1 MPRPTPHARDRR
13 AVILRRRIATE
24 RARHALAMALYEA
37 VADGIEFG
45 PRDLVASA
53 DREWLHGAV
62 AIPIQE
68 TADVALDALIWRL
81 ADVLG
86 RGPNDL
92 GERFTRSHEGVEL
105 GWD

>member
-1 MPRPTPHARDRR
+1 MSRPIPHAREHR
-13 AVILRRRIATE
+13 AAILRRRIATE
-24 RARHALAMALYEA
+24 RARQAIALALFEA

-45 PRDLVASA
+45 PRDLALAA

-81 ADVLG
+81 TDLLG
-86 RGPNDL
+86 RAPNGL
-92 GERFTRSHEGVEL
+92 GDRYATSHEGDEL